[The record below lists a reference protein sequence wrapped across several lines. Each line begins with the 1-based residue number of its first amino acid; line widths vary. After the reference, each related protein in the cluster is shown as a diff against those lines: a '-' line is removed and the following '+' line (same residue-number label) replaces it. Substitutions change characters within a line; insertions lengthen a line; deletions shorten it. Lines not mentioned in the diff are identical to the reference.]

1 MSRIQPAFRVFFPV
15 FVAILLA
22 LSAGPACAEA
32 PAATPAPSAKRL
44 AEQAFSRGT
53 PLPAWV
59 SRIDTLPPA
68 VPGVS
73 LSARLSDVQFYVGA
87 TSTLYAHRALVAG
100 DASSLGALGQY
111 EVQFQ
116 PEYQQVALHSLR
128 ILRGGTVIDKL
139 ASADIRFL
147 QRETSFDQ
155 GIYSG
160 EVTAAIVTED
170 VRVGDTLEMEY
181 TITGQN
187 PVFGGKFFHAAQWD
201 SPMQVQLRR
210 VTLNMPAG
218 RKIHYRL
225 IGGERGA
232 PPAISDDVAGD
243 RHVVRFQAMNLPQT
257 IAEPYVPDDVHAYRF
272 LQFSEFDNWRDVNQ
286 WALGLFATGA
296 SSPAMTAAL
305 APARAAP
312 TRQQAVAKVLEF
324 VQNEIRYL
332 SISLGENSHRPFP
345 PEQVL
350 QRRYGDCKD
359 KSLLMVSMLRELGI
373 DAAPVLVS
381 TVQRKGIESML
392 PSPLLFDH
400 AIVRAIVDGKIYF
413 FDPTRQGQYGALDRM
428 GQTHAGSQGLVIDRS
443 NPGLNTI
450 AAPAN
455 AGQVQ
460 SHRLERVTVE
470 AVDKPVEMLVR
481 RTYSGVSAEY
491 LRLQLAGISKERL
504 HKAYD
509 GVLGDRYPESSM
521 LGEPVIQDDRAQNS
535 IVVESRYRISNF
547 FEAMADGWQLRYV
560 PANMTE
566 AFYVPGNASRQ
577 FPLVVPN
584 FPSTLGYEL
593 ELVLPDTF
601 DGNYKD
607 STNDYRFAPF
617 NVAETF
623 SFTGRRAAAKVS
635 LQIKADRVAHDGVVE
650 YLASIKKYNSVL
662 NGSFF
667 IRKSDLKSQKAAVAT
682 VAAPRVLTPKEQLEA
697 NLTSTTRL
705 IGDAELVGQD
715 ASDALCERA
724 MAFAY
729 LGNET
734 EARKDAER
742 ALQLRSQ
749 SGDMWKCR
757 ADINFVFG
765 KFKDSEADF
774 GKAIA
779 RGSSGLQAHLGKGL
793 NSFFLGKVASAKVDL
808 GHARERAADQSIRRQ
823 MDIWLAIVDWQ
834 AVKAPAP
841 EAGELAADKPGQAW
855 RLAALN
861 MFARDA
867 EPDQMLRLASQD
879 GGNGMDQRLT
889 EAYFYAGKYYQ
900 LKQDT
905 VRARVYFRQSI
916 GKGMLGNVYYVAA
929 RHELA
934 RTPN

>member
-1 MSRIQPAFRVFFPV
+1 MSRIQPAYRALFPAFFAFLLSLPV
-15 FVAILLA
+15 
-22 LSAGPACAEA
+22 
-32 PAATPAPSAKRL
+32 TPALADAAVAPVGSAKRL
-44 AEQAFSRGT
+44 AEQAFTRGT
-53 PLPAWV
+53 PLPSWV
-59 SRIDTLPPA
+59 NRLAELPA
-68 VPGVS
+68 ALPGTA
-73 LSARLSDVQFYVGA
+73 LSARLSDVQFHVGA

-100 DASSLGALGQY
+100 DSSSLGALGQY

-116 PEYQQVALHSLR
+116 PEYQQVALHTLR
-128 ILRGGTVIDKL
+128 ILRGGAVIDKL
-139 ASADIRFL
+139 AGADIRFL
-147 QRETSFDQ
+147 QRETSLDQ

-160 EVTAAIVTED
+160 EVTVAIVTDD

-187 PVFGGKFFHAAQWD
+187 PVFGGKFFQAAQWD
-201 SPMQVQLRR
+201 SPMPVQLRR
-210 VTLNMPAG
+210 VTLNLPQD
-218 RKIHYRL
+218 RKVNYRL

-232 PPAISDDVAGD
+232 APAITTVDAGG
-243 RHVVRFQAMNLPQT
+243 RHIVRFETRDVPQT

-272 LQFSEFDNWRDVNQ
+272 LQFSEFEHWRDVNQ
-286 WALGLFATGA
+286 WALGLFAPGPA
-296 SSPAMTAAL
+296 SPAMTAAL
-305 APARAAP
+305 APARAAA
-312 TRQQAVAKVLEF
+312 TRPEAVAKVLEF

-345 PEQVL
+345 PDQLL

-373 DAAPVLVS
+373 EAAPVLVS
-381 TVQRKGIESML
+381 TVQRKGLDSML

-400 AIVRAIVDGKIYF
+400 AIVRAVVDGKIYF
-413 FDPTRQGQYGALDRM
+413 LDPTRQGQYGALERM

-450 AAPAN
+450 AAPAL
-455 AGQVQ
+455 ASQVQ
-460 SHRLERVTVE
+460 SHRLEQVTVE
-470 AVDKPVEMLVR
+470 ALDKPVEMLVR

-491 LRLQLAGISKERL
+491 VRLQLAGISKERL

-521 LGEPVIQDDRAQNS
+521 LGEPEIKDNRALNS
-535 IVVESRYRISNF
+535 VTVESRYRIANF
-547 FEAMADGWQLRYV
+547 FESLADGWQLRYV
-560 PANMTE
+560 PANLTE

-584 FPSTLGYEL
+584 FPAALSYEL
-593 ELVLPDTF
+593 QVLLPDTF

-607 STNDYRFAPF
+607 STNDYKFAPF
-617 NVAETF
+617 NVSETF
-623 SFTGRRAAAKVS
+623 SFNGRTAGAKAF
-635 LQIKADRVAHDGVVE
+635 LQIKADRVAHDGVID

-667 IRKSDLKSQKAAVAT
+667 IRKSDLKGAT
-682 VAAPRVLTPKEQLEA
+682 VAATAVATPRVLSPREQLEA
-697 NLTSTTRL
+697 SLAITSRL

-729 LGNET
+729 LGNEP

-742 ALQLRSQ
+742 ALQLRSR

-757 ADINFVFG
+757 ADINYVFG
-765 KFKDSEADF
+765 NFKDGESDY

-779 RGSSGLQAHLGKGL
+779 RGSSGLQAYLVKGL
-793 NSFFLGKVASAKVDL
+793 NSFFLGKPASARVDL
-808 GHARERAADQSIRRQ
+808 VRAREAAADQSIKRQ
-823 MDIWLAIVDWQ
+823 LDIWLAIVDWQ
-834 AVKAPAP
+834 ASRPAPAQP
-841 EAGELAADKPGQAW
+841 ESGPAEAAGQGW

-867 EPDQMLRLASQD
+867 EPNQMLRLASKD
-879 GGNGMDQRLT
+879 GGNGMDLRLT

-900 LKQDT
+900 LKQDK
-905 VRARVYFRQSI
+905 VRARLYFRQSM
-916 GKGMLGNVYYVAA
+916 GKGMLDNAYYLAA